1 MVWITAEDVAVI
13 HSLVV
18 EKSGGMDGIRDKD
31 ALEAALSAPL
41 QTFGGAELFP
51 ADLERIARLGFGLAA
66 NYAFLDGNKRID
78 AMMVQLF
85 LQWNGY
91 TLQLQQGELA
101 DMFLV
106 LAAGSATEQDLLCW
120 IQQHLRGIGFPKPRP
135 CFRHGPT
142 LAP

>member
-31 ALEAALSAPL
+31 ALESALSVPL
-41 QTFGGAELFP
+41 QTFGGEELFP

-66 NYAFLDGNKRID
+66 NHAFLDGNKRIG
-78 AMMVQLF
+78 AF

-101 DMFLV
+101 DMFLA

-135 CFRHGPT
+135 CFRHGLT
-142 LAP
+142 LVP